1 MDDSTRW
8 LFYTGLLLAVVF
20 IAFGVLLIKFGNK
33 EKENG
38 KKNIA
43 QLIAGWFFLVFAI
56 VGFSFG
62 FIVFINATGGI
73 GGIYIYIFV
82 SPFFIFAGFIA
93 CFSIAISS
101 LVEGYHK
108 NKEGKV
114 DSGSIVRGWALLILS
129 IAVIVVI
136 IVTLAVLL
144 NNYSSARGDKPI
156 RMM

>member
-82 SPFFIFAGFIA
+82 APLFIFAGFVA

-108 NKEGKV
+108 NKEGK
-114 DSGSIVRGWALLILS
+114 SR
-129 IAVIVVI
+129 
-136 IVTLAVLL
+136 
-144 NNYSSARGDKPI
+144 
-156 RMM
+156 